1 MRKRERYKH
10 LLNLFANFV
19 MLVAETAMFAFIW
32 YKMYVPELEDKFWN
46 RGNWAVIGMYALV
59 LFFFIRTFGGYR
71 IGYLRITDICL
82 SQILGILFANII
94 EYFQICM
101 IANDYMSASPLL
113 LLTTAEI
120 AVTLPTVFVVRY
132 FYVRLYPPRRMIVI
146 YGEHSPEE
154 LISKI
159 NSRKDKYNVCATASA
174 YMGYEALYSKILEYE
189 AVVLCDLPASI
200 RNKILKFCYDQNKRT
215 YITPKISDI
224 ILNGTERIHL
234 FDTPLMLSR
243 NQGLTIEAEIC
254 KEDYGYRVCTAR
266 DCYFIAVFTG
276 HCSCNQTV

>member
-174 YMGYEALYSKILEYE
+174 IWDMRH
-189 AVVLCDLPASI
+189 C
-200 RNKILKFCYDQNKRT
+200 ILKY
-215 YITPKISDI
+215 
-224 ILNGTERIHL
+224 
-234 FDTPLMLSR
+234 
-243 NQGLTIEAEIC
+243 
-254 KEDYGYRVCTAR
+254 
-266 DCYFIAVFTG
+266 
-276 HCSCNQTV
+276 